1 MKVREC
7 LVSNSSSS
15 SFIVAFPNKP
25 KSVEEVSATMH
36 MELGKTIDCYDNK
49 VDTSTV
55 VKTVFEDIGK
65 NKKTTLKQIADLI
78 SQRYYYTRH
87 DGNMFSDSCDYGWV
101 GKDRYYGNDEKLLTE
116 LAQLFV
122 KEDKMQQEHWDK
134 ERRIISKY
142 RMNRPKNY
150 SELSQKEKDEWNK
163 QHSEWCD
170 TCKEYKKCR
179 TDYFAK
185 SNVVWKKQHLLRSKL
200 AKIDAKKFME
210 DNAGKP
216 IYIFEYSDNDG
227 EFFCA
232 MEHGEIF
239 QSLPHIVVSHH

>member
-1 MKVREC
+1 MKIREC

-49 VDTSTV
+49 ADTSAI
-55 VKTVFEDIGK
+55 VKAVFEDIGK

-87 DGNMFSDSCDYGWV
+87 DGNMFSDSYDYGWV
-101 GKDRYYGNDEKLLTE
+101 GKDRYYGNDEKLLAE
-116 LAQLFV
+116 LARLFV
-122 KEDKMQQEHWDK
+122 KEDRMQQEHWDK

-142 RMNRPKNY
+142 RMNQPKNY

-163 QHSEWCD
+163 KHSEWCD

-179 TDYFAK
+179 TDYFEK
-185 SNVVWKKQHLLRSKL
+185 SNAVWKKQHFLKSKL

-210 DNAGKP
+210 DNAGKT

-227 EFFCA
+227 EFFCT

-239 QSLPHIVVSHH
+239 KSLPHIVVSHH